1 MLSLIE
7 HRVVDE
13 YTFVLSGEPQNH
25 VVVVAVIHAL
35 IVGPDPHLSFPSHRP
50 SRIWKKAILHQL
62 DDQPAGVERWN
73 KFLLPALRMC
83 PRPVTGKSDKSAKG
97 KIRAGISFQRLG
109 MLRYGPWRE
118 EIIVVQYDYGVSSA
132 CRNAEIEG
140 GRFSF
145 VLLTKI
151 AYRVSKHRRYI
162 SSVVR

>member
-35 IVGPDPHLSFPSHRP
+35 LIGPDPPLSCPSHCT

-62 DDQPAGVERWN
+62 HDQPAGVVRWN
-73 KFLLPALRMC
+73 KFLVPEVGRR
-83 PRPVTGKSDKSAKG
+83 RPVTGKSDKPAKG
-97 KIRAGISFQRLG
+97 KIRGSISFQRLG

-118 EIIVVQYDYGVSSA
+118 EI
-132 CRNAEIEG
+132 
-140 GRFSF
+140 
-145 VLLTKI
+145 
-151 AYRVSKHRRYI
+151 
-162 SSVVR
+162 